1 MNGITYSFKDSL
13 RIFPI
18 SLNELCKVFKTTGK
32 LSEYN
37 VKWNNVSVLHNI
49 YSLNKLIDYA
59 KQDVISL
66 HNALKTAQNNFI
78 KKYGVDIT
86 SILSLPSLALKIFR
100 LNFLKI
106 NIKTLN
112 ENQGLKE
119 TFHEHLTTQN

>member
-49 YSLNKLIDYA
+49 YSLNKLIEYA

-66 HNALKTAQNNFI
+66 HNALRSAQNNFI
-78 KKYGVDIT
+78 KK
-86 SILSLPSLALKIFR
+86 
-100 LNFLKI
+100 
-106 NIKTLN
+106 
-112 ENQGLKE
+112 
-119 TFHEHLTTQN
+119 